1 MRRSDL
7 DLLLLVGKMIVILLA
22 AVGTVYQ
29 ICGR

>member
-22 AVGTVYQ
+22 AVDTVYQ